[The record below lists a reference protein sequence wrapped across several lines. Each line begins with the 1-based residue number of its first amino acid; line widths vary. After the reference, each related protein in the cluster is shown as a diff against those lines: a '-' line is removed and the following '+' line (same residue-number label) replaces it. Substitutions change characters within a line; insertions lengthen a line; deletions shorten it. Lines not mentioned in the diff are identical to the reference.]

1 MPVNPQ
7 KLYMAPKLNMFP
19 SNFKN
24 MVNDNKCIPGVVP
37 SKTKKKKQKINLHYE
52 IPKYWLI
59 AIINLIVF
67 HLPQKNKNLIV
78 FQLFELLFFIIQI
91 II

>member
-1 MPVNPQ
+1 MHSWSGSFQN
-7 KLYMAPKLNMFP
+7 
-19 SNFKN
+19 
-24 MVNDNKCIPGVVP
+24 
-37 SKTKKKKQKINLHYE
+37 KKKKQKINLHYE

>member
-7 KLYMAPKLNMFP
+7 KLYMAPKLYMSPN
-19 SNFKN
+19 NFKN
-24 MVNDNKCIPGVVP
+24 MINDNKCIPGVIP
-37 SKTKKKKQKINLHYE
+37 SKTKKQKINFHYE

-67 HLPQKNKNLIV
+67 HFRQKKKKKT
-78 FQLFELLFFIIQI
+78 
-91 II
+91 

>member
-1 MPVNPQ
+1 
-7 KLYMAPKLNMFP
+7 MAPKLNMFP

-37 SKTKKKKQKINLHYE
+37 SKTKKKQKINLHFE

>member
-37 SKTKKKKQKINLHYE
+37 SKTKKK
-52 IPKYWLI
+52 
-59 AIINLIVF
+59 
-67 HLPQKNKNLIV
+67 NKKSIYITKFLSIG
-78 FQLFELLFFIIQI
+78 LLRLST
-91 II
+91 

>member
-37 SKTKKKKQKINLHYE
+37 SKTKKKKT
-52 IPKYWLI
+52 
-59 AIINLIVF
+59 
-67 HLPQKNKNLIV
+67 KNQFTLRNS
-78 FQLFELLFFIIQI
+78 
-91 II
+91 

>member
-37 SKTKKKKQKINLHYE
+37 SKTKKQKINLHYE

-59 AIINLIVF
+59 AIINLIAF